1 MKSTTIVGL
10 LLVFFV
16 SGVLAQKSEGTTVE
30 SRAAYDTEKVKNIL
44 DGNQDMALSADQQD
58 KLLQAY
64 ILKYNCIQEA
74 RQTAPKTEIRLQM
87 RACNQEANRSFQNIL
102 STSQLSFYRE
112 QQRALQ
118 QDKLK
123 KMQGK
128 SDREITKLK
137 TILSGDLALN
147 TEQEVAIQQVYKE
160 EQEAYKAASKF
171 MRDKE
176 KFQKERKTIL
186 QTTQEKIQDI
196 LSEEQWKA
204 FNKYQ

>member
-10 LLVFFV
+10 LLIFII
-16 SGVLAQKSEGTTVE
+16 SSTAAQKSEGTTVE
-30 SRAAYDTEKVKNIL
+30 SRAAYDMEKVKNIL
-44 DGNQDMALSADQQD
+44 DDNSEMALSTDQQD

-87 RACNQEANRSFQNIL
+87 RACNQKANRSFQNIL

-118 QDKLK
+118 QEKLQ

-128 SDREITKLK
+128 SDREINKLK
-137 TILSGDLALN
+137 SILTGDLALSS
-147 TEQEVAIQQVYKE
+147 EQEEAIQQAYKE
-160 EQEAYKAASKF
+160 EQEAYKEAAKY
-171 MRDKE
+171 MRNKE

-186 QTTQEKIQDI
+186 QTTQQKIQEI
-196 LSEEQWKA
+196 LTKDQWVA